1 MTAAVLSKEDKK
13 IIVKALENDH
23 FNFQGSTYFFS
34 HTVAEAQDYLSL
46 EQAKLLL
53 YYVSKYGKDF
63 LENFHYKCRPIYWQ
77 GYTYYVPDGTIEGT
91 FPNGGFYGAILSDGS
106 TAT

>member
-13 IIVKALENDH
+13 IIVKVSENDH
-23 FNFQGSTYFFS
+23 FDFHGSIYFFY
-34 HTVAEAQDYLSL
+34 HTVAETQDYLSL

-63 LENFHYKCRPIYWQ
+63 LEKFHYKCRPIYWQ
-77 GYTYYVPDGTIEGT
+77 GCTYHVPDGTIEGT
-91 FPNGGFYGAILSDGS
+91 FPNSGFYGSISPDGS